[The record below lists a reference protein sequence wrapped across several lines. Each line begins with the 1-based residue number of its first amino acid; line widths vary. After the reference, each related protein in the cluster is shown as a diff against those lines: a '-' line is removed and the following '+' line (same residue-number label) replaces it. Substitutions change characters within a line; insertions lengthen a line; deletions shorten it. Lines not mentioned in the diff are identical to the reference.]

1 MIERL
6 TDEQYADLGHRARVV
21 RLEEIVSQAGI
32 CRLCGTHYSHDIE
45 EPFANCGC
53 HTTEWSGHL
62 SPYQELEKRI
72 HLAATVALPPMP
84 MASILID
91 GQPYFTWTQMSLQ
104 ADYVFKSVVEYLKVP
119 KKALQVIP
127 QPGERYKHHN
137 GNEYEVIV
145 VSNLDSRRPEY
156 PVTVVYKGENG
167 KVWSKPLADFKAKMS
182 LVPTTGDQK

>member
-53 HTTEWSGHL
+53 HTTEWSGAL
-62 SPYQELEKRI
+62 SPYQQLEQLIVQTRKSI
-72 HLAATVALPPMP
+72 LPPLPAPELQQNGELYYSFRQITKHAMDVR
-84 MASILID
+84 AYALNWLEARERLEILPD
-91 GQPYFTWTQMSLQ
+91 VGTKY
-104 ADYVFKSVVEYLKVP
+104 
-119 KKALQVIP
+119 
-127 QPGERYKHHN
+127 RHHN
-137 GNEYEVIV
+137 GNVYEVMFITNV
-145 VSNLDSRRPEY
+145 GSQRPEY